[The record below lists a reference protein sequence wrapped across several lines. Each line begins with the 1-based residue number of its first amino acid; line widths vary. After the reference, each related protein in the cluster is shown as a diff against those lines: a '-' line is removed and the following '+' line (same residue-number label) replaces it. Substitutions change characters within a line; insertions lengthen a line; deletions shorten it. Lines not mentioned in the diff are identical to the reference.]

1 MPGWAAGADALPN
14 GAPRPASVAVAGV
27 RAAPPARSKEE
38 EEEEGGGGEG
48 EGGEEVPEFGPMKVS
63 PAVRQERGLLDKVI
77 TLR

>member
-1 MPGWAAGADALPN
+1 MPGWAAGAN

-27 RAAPPARSKEE
+27 RAAPPARGRVE
-38 EEEEGGGGEG
+38 
-48 EGGEEVPEFGPMKVS
+48 EEVPEFGPMKVS